1 MKTLI
6 KLIVTLCIFLLII
19 TVTGCSAKSQ
29 YDSATDNMFEKIDN
43 ENKQKIKEKR
53 AQRKTFLKK
62 NISINVVEDGKYKL
76 SFKELEVVDVF
87 IPNDAS
93 VPQDDVE
100 YAAINGHTRERYY
113 FVVFNGT
120 FKNLTSEDLK
130 FRDDIQFQLSMGNK
144 TLGAFYTRVIKSK
157 NDEML
162 DRNIFETGEEKE
174 VQFAV
179 TMNPE
184 DALNIIG
191 QDMNLIINEKPNEI
205 KIQ

>member
-43 ENKQKIKEKR
+43 ENKQKIKEMR
-53 AQRKTFLKK
+53 AERKTFLKK
-62 NISINVVEDGKYKL
+62 KISINVVEDGKYKL

-184 DALNIIG
+184 DALYIIG

>member
-43 ENKQKIKEKR
+43 ENKQKIKEMR
-53 AQRKTFLKK
+53 AERKTFLKK